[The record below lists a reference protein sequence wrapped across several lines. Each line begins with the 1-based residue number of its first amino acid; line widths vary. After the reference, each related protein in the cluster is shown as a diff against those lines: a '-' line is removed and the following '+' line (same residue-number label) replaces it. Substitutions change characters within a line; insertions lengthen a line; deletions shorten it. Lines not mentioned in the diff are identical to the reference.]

1 MVATLPL
8 NRIGH
13 AAHAPSKPE
22 LPKTERERGK
32 LWGDVVLEAVL
43 ALRNQLGSRNEDT
56 VAAAANSI
64 LELERTR
71 MRHDNMIS
79 GTRTGAYGIDEID
92 PHAEQPTVAVI
103 EDDPPPA
110 ELSEVDAAIVADH
123 AREIVE
129 KWKLTEP
136 EAKAY
141 VAEKLARWKVRPGK
155 IHRGEFV
162 AMLGLMD
169 ELPGA
174 QAGADEPDASATD
187 RSHASASPKPT
198 VRHAVRR

>member
-1 MVATLPL
+1 MVATLPR
-8 NRIGH
+8 NRIDRVIH
-13 AAHAPSKPE
+13 TPSKPE

-43 ALRNQLGSRNEDT
+43 ALRNQLGSRNEDI

-71 MRHDNMIS
+71 MRHDKCLS
-79 GTRTGAYGIDEID
+79 GTRTGTCGIDGVD
-92 PHAEQPTVAVI
+92 PDAERTTVAVI

-110 ELSEVDAAIVADH
+110 ERSEGDAAIVADH
-123 AREIVE
+123 AREVVE
-129 KWKLTEP
+129 KLDLTEP

-141 VAEKLARWKVRPGK
+141 VAEKLARWKVRPSQ

-162 AMLGLMD
+162 AMLGLME
-169 ELPGA
+169 ELP
-174 QAGADEPDASATD
+174 AGE
-187 RSHASASPKPT
+187 
-198 VRHAVRR
+198 V